1 MRPLLRWVLSMF
13 GVAILVACSSEP
25 SKTYTITGYFIKMDS
40 DSMQMSESE
49 VLKSDETSSTAIADS
64 LDLST
69 AIVSISQTVTNEAGE
84 SRTVELDSGSFIDGT
99 VEFQGEIDELAE
111 IVLTVETNTE
121 NPLKTTALIG
131 PGVTVS
137 FALIDVLDPE
147 PNRLILYGTSKRVKD
162 PAKKFSISGD
172 LEGLVQEEQLAIVE
186 IASESWDENGVR
198 LLQNFGSALVRDGNF
213 QIEAEIEDPTVVDI
227 FVELIGDP
235 YAHITGVAVVEP
247 NTSFEVD
254 VRDTS
259 MDLVTESDAHLH
271 SLLVE
276 SWQKNETYQ
285 VKMDRAQKLRLEFL
299 AEWQAQQSAAAV
311 EGRDGIA
318 DEASKD
324 EQLESDESLETE
336 SSTSSTIDTS
346 TPPAEGCEHMTLV
359 NERPTVEQTFEVPEF
374 RKVEDE
380 AWQLR
385 VDALESLAL
394 NNEDPWIGLLAIE
407 LGAFEYFF
415 GDLDT
420 AVSVH
425 DELILK
431 LDEDVAARR
440 LTPRRDI
447 LASYIHIYEMDKKL
461 VPGQKAPLFTLPNLQ
476 GEPIELLAVLQEKDL
491 VYVDFWASWCGP
503 CIATFPALKDL
514 YASFYY
520 YGFEIVVVSI
530 DDTFEEWE
538 EASLE
543 HDLPWLNLAD
553 IGGIDQET
561 PLAYGVNAIPKAYLI
576 DTKGCI
582 VQKDVST
589 DMLEEFLSSRYAD
602 ALDVEEAGSNNSIE

>member
-1 MRPLLRWVLSMF
+1 ML
-13 GVAILVACSSEP
+13 GAAILVACSSEP
-25 SKTYTITGYFIKMDS
+25 STTYTITGYFIKMDS

-49 VLKSDETSSTAIADS
+49 VLKLDETISTAIANS

-69 AIVSISQTVTNEAGE
+69 ATVSISQTVTNEAGE

-111 IVLTVETNTE
+111 VVLTVETNTE
-121 NPLKTTALIG
+121 NPLKATALIG

-137 FALIDVLDPE
+137 FALIDVLDSE
-147 PNRLILYGTSKRVKD
+147 PDRLILYGTSKRVKD

-172 LEGLVQEEQLAIVE
+172 LEGLVKEEQLAIVE
-186 IASESWDENGVR
+186 LTSESWDVNGERLMENYGSV
-198 LLQNFGSALVRDGNF
+198 LLRDGRF
-213 QIEAEIEDPTVVDI
+213 QIEADIEDPKVVDI
-227 FVELIGDP
+227 FVEVTGDP
-235 YAHITGVAVVEP
+235 YAHITGVAVVQP
-247 NTSFEVD
+247 NTSIEVTA
-254 VRDTS
+254 RETS
-259 MDLVTESDAHLH
+259 MDLMTTSDAHLH

-285 VKMDRAQKLRLEFL
+285 VKMDRAQQLRQKFL
-299 AEWQAQQSAAAV
+299 AEWQAQQA
-311 EGRDGIA
+311 EPTDDGKDVIA
-318 DEASKD
+318 GEATED
-324 EQLESDESLETE
+324 AQIENTE
-336 SSTSSTIDTS
+336 SSESENSSSSNVEIGS
-346 TPPAEGCEHMTLV
+346 PPAEGCEHLVMTDV
-359 NERPTVEQTFEVPEF
+359 KPTVEQTFETPDF
-374 RKVEDE
+374 RIVEDE

-385 VDALESLAL
+385 VDTLENIAL
-394 NNEDPWIGLLAIE
+394 NTDDPWIRLLAIE
-407 LGAFEYFF
+407 LGAFNFFF
-415 GDLDT
+415 GDLDR
-420 AVSVH
+420 AVNVH
-425 DELILK
+425 DELLLE
-431 LDEDVAARR
+431 LDENVATKR

-447 LASYIHIYEMDKKL
+447 LVRYIQIYEMDKSL

-476 GEPIELLAVLQEKDL
+476 GEPIELLAVLQKKDL

-514 YASFYY
+514 YASFYD

-530 DDTFEEWE
+530 DDTFEEWK

>member
-1 MRPLLRWVLSMF
+1 MF
-13 GVAILVACSSEP
+13 GSAILVACSSEP
-25 SKTYTITGYFIKMDS
+25 STTYTITGYFIKMDS

-49 VLKSDETSSTAIADS
+49 VLKSDEMISTAVADS

-69 AIVSISQTVTNEAGE
+69 ATVSISQTVTNKAGE
-84 SRTVELDSGSFIDGT
+84 SRTVELDSGSFIDRT
-99 VEFQGEIDELAE
+99 VEFHGKIDELTE
-111 IVLTVETNTE
+111 IVVAVDTETEQPLT
-121 NPLKTTALIG
+121 TTALIG

-137 FALIDVLDPE
+137 FALIDVLEPE
-147 PNRLILYGTSKRVKD
+147 PDRLVLYGTSERVKD

-186 IASESWDENGVR
+186 VTSESWDENGER
-198 LLQNFGSALVRDGNF
+198 LSENFGSVLLRDGSF

-227 FVELIGDP
+227 FVELIGDSF
-235 YAHITGVAVVEP
+235 AHITGVAVAEP
-247 NTSFEVD
+247 NTSIEVN

-259 MDLVTESDAHLH
+259 MDLVTTSDAYLH

-276 SWQKNETYQ
+276 SWQENETYQ
-285 VKMDRAQKLRLEFL
+285 VRMDRAQKLRLKFL
-299 AEWQAQQSAAAV
+299 AEWQAQQSVAAV
-311 EGRDGIA
+311 DGRVSIA
-318 DEASKD
+318 DEASED
-324 EQLESDESLETE
+324 EQIESDESLETE
-336 SSTSSTIDTS
+336 SSTSSNVETS
-346 TPPAEGCEHMTLV
+346 TPPAEGCEHVTLV
-359 NERPTVEQTFEVPEF
+359 DVRPMVEQTFEVPEF

-385 VDALESLAL
+385 VDALENIAL
-394 NNEDPWIGLLAIE
+394 NHEEPWIGLLAIE

-415 GDLDT
+415 GDLDK
-420 AVSVH
+420 AVNVH

-447 LASYIHIYEMDKKL
+447 LASYIHIYEMDQKL

-476 GEPIELLAVLQEKDL
+476 GEHIELRDVLQEKDL

-514 YASFYY
+514 YASYY
-520 YGFEIVVVSI
+520 DRGFEIVVVSI
-530 DDTFEEWE
+530 DDTFDEWE
-538 EASLE
+538 EASKE

-553 IGGIDQET
+553 IGGFNQET

-582 VQKDVST
+582 LQKDVST
-589 DMLEEFLSSRYAD
+589 DMLEEFLTSRYGD
-602 ALDVEEAGSNNSIE
+602 TLDGEGAGSNSSIE